1 MAPTPAPP
9 ARIRPAVAA
18 DAAALLALMQALADF
33 EGYRAQF
40 RVTVADLLARGL
52 GGDAQPQFQAL
63 VAETAPGALCGYA
76 VCVETPFTY
85 DLRPTVVLKEF
96 YVAPA
101 QRGLGVA
108 AALFAA
114 VRAQAVARGAGR
126 LHWLV
131 LPGNARARRFYAAQ
145 GGHEDRAWERWTL
158 DEPAQASLA

>member
-1 MAPTPAPP
+1 MAPTAAAP
-9 ARIRPAVAA
+9 ARIRPALAA
-18 DAAALLALMQALADF
+18 DADALLALMQALAEF

-40 RVTVADLLARGL
+40 RVTVADLLERGL
-52 GGDAQPQFQAL
+52 DGGAPPQFHAL
-63 VAETAPGALCGYA
+63 VAETTPGALCGYA

-101 QRGLGVA
+101 QRGQGVA

-114 VRAQAVARGAGR
+114 VRSMAAARGAGR

-131 LPGNARARRFYAAQ
+131 LPGNQRARRFYAAQ
-145 GGHEDRAWERWTL
+145 GGRQDLAWERWAI
-158 DEPAQASLA
+158 DDPAGA